1 MNYIIE
7 QSIKRKNKVFITA
20 MIMLFKILTA
30 VLLVAALLIPSMF
43 FIHLKL
49 IVKIKTNK
57 NKQKIESEKI
67 FDQTFASEASKSLGY
82 RSKIALSLK
91 TPLSSSTHIL

>member
-1 MNYIIE
+1 
-7 QSIKRKNKVFITA
+7 
-20 MIMLFKILTA
+20 
-30 VLLVAALLIPSMF
+30 MF

-57 NKQKIESEKI
+57 NKQNKIESEKN
-67 FDQTFASEASKSLGY
+67 FDQTFASEASKSLSY